1 MMKWRSILAAG
12 LSGIIMAGL
21 CACGGQNHEEEKLP
35 DAVLKPEN
43 YQVETVEAAWN
54 TGFLWFFC
62 ADQRFFYTA
71 GVQELMDDASREV
84 PLYAFDQ
91 ETKQTEEITLPL
103 GEGWHLY
110 TMTPATDGGYWMA
123 FTPLTFGSATTNY
136 TPNPCWLVKT
146 DGSFQEQFR
155 IDLSQYSQE
164 QVRIANVICP
174 TSSQYARD
182 SEDSLGW
189 LPAEKLEFFKPE
201 LICDD
206 QGRVYVAAANENL
219 LVFDQRGTLLTELD
233 VFDVAYAQ
241 GVCLAK
247 TYDGDVAIGLTGGD
261 NYQIRTVDKESL
273 ALGDPLERQNED
285 GKLDRLTPALSLL
298 PGYDLFGYG
307 YYGLYGVK
315 FGEDGTYSSEP
326 LLYYGTDNDL
336 PQDGNG
342 TLRETALGKQ
352 LAYMQLGE
360 LQDDGS
366 KTVYYYTL
374 AMK

>member
-1 MMKWRSILAAG
+1 MKWRRLLAAG
-12 LSGIIMAGL
+12 LSGILMAGL
-21 CACGGQNHEEEKLP
+21 CACGGQNRAEESLP
-35 DAVLKPEN
+35 DAVLKPED
-43 YQVETVEAAWN
+43 YQVETVEAAWD

-84 PLYAFDQ
+84 PLYAFDP
-91 ETKQTEEITLPL
+91 ETRQTEEITLPL

-110 TMTPATDGGYWMA
+110 TMTPAPDGGYWMA
-123 FTPLTFGSATTNY
+123 FTPLTFGGTTTNY

-174 TSSQYARD
+174 KSSQYAKD
-182 SEDSLGW
+182 SEETLGW
-189 LPAEKLEFFKPE
+189 TPAEKLEFFKPE

-206 QGRVYVAAANENL
+206 QGRAYVAAANENL
-219 LVFDQRGTLLTELD
+219 LVFDQDGTLLAELD
-233 VFDVAYAQ
+233 VFDVAYSQ

-247 TYDGDVAIGLTGGD
+247 TYDGNVAIGLTGGD
-261 NYQIRTVDKESL
+261 NYQIRTVDQDSL
-273 ALGDPLERQNED
+273 TLSEPLERQNED
-285 GKLDRLTPALSLL
+285 GKRDRLTPAPSLL
-298 PGYDLFGYG
+298 PDYDLFGYG
-307 YYGLYGVK
+307 YNGLYGVK
-315 FGEDGTYSSEP
+315 FGEDGTYSSDP
-326 LLYYGTDNDL
+326 LLYYGTGNDL

-352 LAYMQLGE
+352 IAYVHLGE

-366 KTVYYYTL
+366 KNVYYHTL

>member
-1 MMKWRSILAAG
+1 MKWRRLLAAG
-12 LSGIIMAGL
+12 LSGILMAGL
-21 CACGGQNHEEEKLP
+21 CACGGQNRAEENLP
-35 DAVLKPEN
+35 DAVLKPED
-43 YQVETVEAAWN
+43 YQVETVEAAWD

-84 PLYAFDQ
+84 PLYAFDPQ
-91 ETKQTEEITLPL
+91 TRQTEEITLPL

-110 TMTPATDGGYWMA
+110 AMTPAPDGDYWMA
-123 FTPLTFGSATTNY
+123 FTPLTFGGTTTNY

-164 QVRIANVICP
+164 QVRVANVICP
-174 TSSQYARD
+174 KSSQYARE
-182 SEDSLGW
+182 SEESLGW
-189 LPAEKLEFFKPE
+189 TPAEKMEFFKPE

-219 LVFDQRGTLLTELD
+219 LVFDRDGTLLTELD
-233 VFDVAYAQ
+233 VFDVAYSQ

-247 TYDGDVAIGLTGGD
+247 TYDGTVAIGLTGGD
-261 NYQIRTVDKESL
+261 NYQIRTVDQDSL
-273 ALGDPLERQNED
+273 TLSEPLERQNED
-285 GKLDRLTPALSLL
+285 GRLDRLTPAPSLL
-298 PGYDLFGYG
+298 PNYDLFGYG
-307 YYGLYGVK
+307 YNGLYGVK

-326 LLYYGTDNDL
+326 LLYYGTDNEL

-352 LAYMQLGE
+352 IAYMHLGE

-366 KTVYYYTL
+366 KTVYYHTL
-374 AMK
+374 AME

>member
-1 MMKWRSILAAG
+1 MKWRGLLAAG
-12 LSGIIMAGL
+12 LSGILMAGL
-21 CACGGQNHEEEKLP
+21 CACGGRNQVEENLP
-35 DAVLKPEN
+35 DAVLPPDA
-43 YQVETVEAAWN
+43 YQVETMEADWGE
-54 TGFLWFFC
+54 GFLWFFC
-62 ADQRFFYTA
+62 ADRRFFYTA

-84 PLYAFDQ
+84 PLYAFDP
-91 ETKQTEEITLPL
+91 ETKGTEEITLPL

-110 TMTPATDGGYWMA
+110 TMTSAPDGGYWMA
-123 FTPLTFGSATTNY
+123 FTPLTFGGTATDY

-146 DGSFQEQFR
+146 DEDFREQFR

-164 QVRIANVICP
+164 QVRIINVICP
-174 TSSQYARD
+174 KSSQYARD

-189 LPAEKLEFFKPE
+189 TPAKKMEFMKPE

-206 QGRVYVAAANENL
+206 QGRVYVAAVNENL
-219 LVFDQRGTLLTELD
+219 LVFDQDGTLLTELD

-247 TYDGDVAIGLTGGD
+247 TYDGTVAVGLTGGSD
-261 NYQIRTVDKESL
+261 YQVRTVDKDSL
-273 ALGDPLERQNED
+273 TLGDPLERQTEE
-285 GKLDRLTPALSLL
+285 GTLDRLTPAPSLL
-298 PGYDLFGYG
+298 PEYDLFGYG

-342 TLRETALGKQ
+342 TLRETTLGRQ
-352 LAYMQLGE
+352 LAYMHLGE
-360 LQDDGS
+360 LQEDGT
-366 KTVYYYTL
+366 KTVYFDILT
-374 AMK
+374 MK

>member
-1 MMKWRSILAAG
+1 MKWRRLLAAG
-12 LSGIIMAGL
+12 LSGILMAGL
-21 CACGGQNHEEEKLP
+21 CACGGQNRAEESLP
-35 DAVLKPEN
+35 DAVLKPED
-43 YQVETVEAAWN
+43 YQVETMEAAWD

-62 ADQRFFYTA
+62 ANQRFFYTA

-84 PLYAFDQ
+84 PLYAFDP
-91 ETKQTEEITLPL
+91 ETRQTEEIALPL

-110 TMTPATDGGYWMA
+110 TMTPAPDGGYWMA
-123 FTPLTFGSATTNY
+123 FTPLTFGGTTTNY

-174 TSSQYARD
+174 KSSQYAKD
-182 SEDSLGW
+182 SEETLGW
-189 LPAEKLEFFKPE
+189 TPAEKLEFFKPE

-219 LVFDQRGTLLTELD
+219 LVFDQDGTLLAELD
-233 VFDVAYAQ
+233 VFDVAYSQ

-247 TYDGDVAIGLTGGD
+247 TYDGNVAIGLTGGD
-261 NYQIRTVDKESL
+261 NYQVRTVDQDSL
-273 ALGDPLERQNED
+273 TLSEPLERQNED
-285 GKLDRLTPALSLL
+285 GKRDRLTPAPSLL
-298 PGYDLFGYG
+298 PDYDLFGYG
-307 YYGLYGVK
+307 YNGLYGVK

-342 TLRETALGKQ
+342 TMRETALGKQ
-352 LAYMQLGE
+352 IAYMHLGE
-360 LQDDGS
+360 LQDDGN
-366 KTVYYYTL
+366 KTVYYHTL
-374 AMK
+374 AME

>member
-1 MMKWRSILAAG
+1 MKWRRLWTAVLAGA
-12 LSGIIMAGL
+12 LMAGL
-21 CACGGQNHEEEKLP
+21 CACGGQNHAEENLP
-35 DAVLKPEN
+35 DAVLKPED
-43 YQVETVEAAWN
+43 YQVETVEAAWD

-84 PLYAFDQ
+84 PLYAFNP
-91 ETKQTEEITLPL
+91 ENKETEEITLPL

-110 TMTPATDGGYWMA
+110 TMTPTPDGGYWMA
-123 FTPLTFGSATTNY
+123 FTPLTVGSTTTNY

-146 DGSFQEQFR
+146 DENFRELLR
-155 IDLSQYSQE
+155 IDLSQHSQE
-164 QVRIANVICP
+164 QVRVANVICP
-174 TSSQYARD
+174 KTSQYARD
-182 SEDSLGW
+182 SEESLGW
-189 LPAEKLEFFKPE
+189 TPAEKMEFFKPE

-219 LVFDQRGTLLTELD
+219 LVFDQDGTLLTKLD
-233 VFDVAYAQ
+233 VFDVAYSQ

-247 TYDGDVAIGLTGGD
+247 TYDGTVAIGLTGGGD
-261 NYQIRTVDKESL
+261 YQIRTVDKDTL
-273 ALGDPLERQNED
+273 ALSEPVERQNED
-285 GKLDRLTPALSLL
+285 GKLDRLTTAPSLL
-298 PGYDLFGYG
+298 PEYDLFGYG

-342 TLRETALGKQ
+342 TLRNTALGRQ
-352 LAYMQLGE
+352 LAYMKLGE
-360 LQDDGS
+360 LQEDGS
-366 KTVYYYTL
+366 KNVYYSMLT
-374 AMK
+374 MK

>member
-1 MMKWRSILAAG
+1 MKWRRVWAALLAGA
-12 LSGIIMAGL
+12 LAMGL
-21 CACGGQNHEEEKLP
+21 CACGGQNHVEDNLP
-35 DAVLKPEN
+35 DAVLKPED

-54 TGFLWFFC
+54 TGFLWFFY

-84 PLYAFDQ
+84 PLYAFDP
-91 ETKQTEEITLPL
+91 ETKEVEEITLPL

-110 TMTPATDGGYWMA
+110 TITPATDGGYWMA
-123 FTPLTFGSATTNY
+123 FTPLTFGGTTTNY

-146 DGSFQEQFR
+146 DESFQELFR

-174 TSSQYARD
+174 KSSQYAKD

-189 LPAEKLEFFKPE
+189 LPAEKMEFFKPE

-219 LVFDQRGTLLTELD
+219 LVIDQDGTLLTELD
-233 VFDVAYAQ
+233 VFDAAYSQ

-247 TYDGDVAIGLTGGD
+247 TYDGTVAIGLTGEGD
-261 NYQIRTVDKESL
+261 YQIRTVDKENLTLSE
-273 ALGDPLERQNED
+273 PLERQENE
-285 GKLDRLTPALSLL
+285 KWNRLTPAPSLL
-298 PGYDLFGYG
+298 PEYDLFGWG
-307 YYGLYGVK
+307 YSGLYGVK

-326 LLYYGTDNDL
+326 LLYYGGDNDL

-342 TLRETALGKQ
+342 TLRETALGRQ
-352 LAYMQLGE
+352 LAYMKLGT

-366 KTVYYYTL
+366 KTVYYYMLT
-374 AMK
+374 MK

>member
-1 MMKWRSILAAG
+1 MKWRRLLAAG
-12 LSGIIMAGL
+12 LSGILMAGL
-21 CACGGQNHEEEKLP
+21 CACGGQNRAEESLP
-35 DAVLKPEN
+35 DAVLRPED
-43 YQVETVEAAWN
+43 YQVETVEAAWD

-84 PLYAFDQ
+84 PLYAFDP
-91 ETKQTEEITLPL
+91 ETRQTEEIALPL

-110 TMTPATDGGYWMA
+110 TMTPAPDGGYWMA
-123 FTPLTFGSATTNY
+123 FTPLTFGGTTTNY

-174 TSSQYARD
+174 KSSQYAKD
-182 SEDSLGW
+182 SEETLGW
-189 LPAEKLEFFKPE
+189 TPAEKLEFFKPE

-219 LVFDQRGTLLTELD
+219 LVFDQDGTLLAELD
-233 VFDVAYAQ
+233 VFDVAYSQ

-247 TYDGDVAIGLTGGD
+247 TYDGNVAIGLTGGD
-261 NYQIRTVDKESL
+261 DYQIRTVDQDSL
-273 ALGDPLERQNED
+273 TLSEPLERQNED
-285 GKLDRLTPALSLL
+285 GKRDRLTPAPSLL
-298 PGYDLFGYG
+298 PDYDLFGYG
-307 YYGLYGVK
+307 YNGLYGVK

-342 TLRETALGKQ
+342 TMRETALGKQ
-352 LAYMQLGE
+352 IAYMHLGE
-360 LQDDGS
+360 LQDDGN
-366 KTVYYYTL
+366 KTVYYHTL

>member
-1 MMKWRSILAAG
+1 MKWRRLLAAG
-12 LSGIIMAGL
+12 LSGILMAGL
-21 CACGGQNHEEEKLP
+21 CACGGQNHAEENLP
-35 DAVLKPEN
+35 DAVLKPEG
-43 YQVETVEAAWN
+43 YQVETVEAVWD

-84 PLYAFDQ
+84 LLYAFDP
-91 ETKQTEEITLPL
+91 ETKETEEIALPL

-110 TMTPATDGGYWMA
+110 TMTPAPDGGYWMA
-123 FTPLTFGSATTNY
+123 FTPLTFGSTTTNY
-136 TPNPCWLVKT
+136 TPNSCWLVKT

-164 QVRIANVICP
+164 QVRVANAICP
-174 TSSQYARD
+174 KSSQYAKD
-182 SEDSLGW
+182 SEESLGW

-206 QGRVYVAAANENL
+206 QGRGYVAAANENL
-219 LVFDQRGTLLTELD
+219 LVFDQDGTLLAELD
-233 VFDVAYAQ
+233 VFDVAYSQ

-247 TYDGDVAIGLTGGD
+247 TYDGIVAIGLTGGD
-261 NYQIRTVDKESL
+261 NYQIRTVDQENLTLSE
-273 ALGDPLERQNED
+273 PLERQNED
-285 GKLDRLTPALSLL
+285 GKLDRLTPAPSLL
-298 PGYDLFGYG
+298 PDYDLFGYG
-307 YYGLYGVK
+307 YNGLYGVK

-342 TLRETALGKQ
+342 TLRETALGRQ
-352 LAYMQLGE
+352 LAYMHLGE

>member
-1 MMKWRSILAAG
+1 MKWRRVWAALLAGA
-12 LSGIIMAGL
+12 LATGL
-21 CACGGQNHEEEKLP
+21 CACGGQNHVEENLP
-35 DAVLKPEN
+35 DAVLKPED
-43 YQVETVEAAWN
+43 YQVETVEAAWD

-84 PLYAFDQ
+84 PLYAFDP
-91 ETKQTEEITLPL
+91 ETKETEEITLPL

-110 TMTPATDGGYWMA
+110 TMTPAPDGGYWMA
-123 FTPLTFGSATTNY
+123 FTPLTFGGTTTNY
-136 TPNPCWLVKT
+136 TPNPCWLVKI
-146 DGSFQEQFR
+146 DENFQELFR

-174 TSSQYARD
+174 KSSQYAKD

-189 LPAEKLEFFKPE
+189 LPAEKMEFFKPE

-219 LVFDQRGTLLTELD
+219 LVFDQDGTLLTELD
-233 VFDVAYAQ
+233 VFDAAYSQ

-247 TYDGDVAIGLTGGD
+247 TYDGTVAIGLTGESD
-261 NYQIRTVDKESL
+261 YQIRTVDKENLTLSE
-273 ALGDPLERQNED
+273 PLERQENE
-285 GKLDRLTPALSLL
+285 KWNRLTPAPSLL
-298 PGYDLFGYG
+298 PEYDLFGWG
-307 YYGLYGVK
+307 YSGLYGVK

-326 LLYYGTDNDL
+326 LLYYGGDNDL

-342 TLRETALGKQ
+342 TLRETTLGRQ
-352 LAYMQLGE
+352 LAYMKLGA

-366 KTVYYYTL
+366 KTVYYYMLT
-374 AMK
+374 MK

>member
-1 MMKWRSILAAG
+1 MKWRRLLAAG
-12 LSGIIMAGL
+12 LSGILMAGL
-21 CACGGQNHEEEKLP
+21 CACGGQNHAEENLP
-35 DAVLKPEN
+35 DAVLKPED
-43 YQVETVEAAWN
+43 YQVETVEAAWD

-84 PLYAFDQ
+84 PLYAFDP
-91 ETKQTEEITLPL
+91 ENKETEEITLPL

-110 TMTPATDGGYWMA
+110 TMTPAPDGGYWMA
-123 FTPLTFGSATTNY
+123 FTPLTFGGTTTNY

-164 QVRIANVICP
+164 QVCVANVICP
-174 TSSQYARD
+174 KTSQYARD
-182 SEDSLGW
+182 SEESLGW
-189 LPAEKLEFFKPE
+189 TPVEKMEFFKPE

-206 QGRVYVAAANENL
+206 LGRVYVAAANENL
-219 LVFDQRGTLLTELD
+219 LVFDQDGTLLTKLD
-233 VFDVAYAQ
+233 VFDVAYSQ

-247 TYDGDVAIGLTGGD
+247 TYDGTVAIGLTGGGD
-261 NYQIRTVDKESL
+261 YQIRTVDKDTL
-273 ALGDPLERQNED
+273 ALSEPVERQNED
-285 GKLDRLTPALSLL
+285 GKLDRLTPAPSLL
-298 PGYDLFGYG
+298 PEYDLYG

-336 PQDGNG
+336 PLDGNG
-342 TLRETALGKQ
+342 TLRDTALGRQ
-352 LAYMQLGE
+352 LAYMKLGE
-360 LQDDGS
+360 LQEDGS
-366 KTVYYYTL
+366 KNVYYSMLT
-374 AMK
+374 MK

>member
-1 MMKWRSILAAG
+1 MKWRRLLAAG
-12 LSGIIMAGL
+12 LSGILMAGL
-21 CACGGQNHEEEKLP
+21 CACGGQNCAEENLL
-35 DAVLKPEN
+35 DAVLKPED
-43 YQVETVEAAWN
+43 YQVETVEAAWD

-84 PLYAFDQ
+84 PLYAFDP
-91 ETKQTEEITLPL
+91 ETRQTEEIALPL

-110 TMTPATDGGYWMA
+110 TMTPAPDGGYWMA
-123 FTPLTFGSATTNY
+123 FTPLTFGGTTTNY

-146 DGSFQEQFR
+146 DGNFQEQFR

-174 TSSQYARD
+174 KSSQYARD
-182 SEDSLGW
+182 SEESLGW
-189 LPAEKLEFFKPE
+189 TPAEKLEFFKPE
-201 LICDD
+201 LICDE

-219 LVFDQRGTLLTELD
+219 LVFDQDGTLLAELD
-233 VFDVAYAQ
+233 VFDVAYSQ

-247 TYDGDVAIGLTGGD
+247 TYDGNVAIGLTGGD
-261 NYQIRTVDKESL
+261 DYQIRTVDQDRLTLSE
-273 ALGDPLERQNED
+273 PLERQNED
-285 GKLDRLTPALSLL
+285 GKRDRLTPAPSLL
-298 PGYDLFGYG
+298 PDYDLFGYG
-307 YYGLYGVK
+307 YNGLYGVK

-326 LLYYGTDNDL
+326 LLYYGTGNDL

-342 TLRETALGKQ
+342 TMRETALGKQ
-352 LAYMQLGE
+352 IAYMHLGE
-360 LQDDGS
+360 LQDDGN
-366 KTVYYYTL
+366 KTVYYHTL

>member
-1 MMKWRSILAAG
+1 MKWRRVWAALLAGA
-12 LSGIIMAGL
+12 LATGL
-21 CACGGQNHEEEKLP
+21 CACGGQNHVEENLP
-35 DAVLKPEN
+35 DAVLKPED
-43 YQVETVEAAWN
+43 YQVETVEAAWD

-84 PLYAFDQ
+84 PLYAFDP
-91 ETKQTEEITLPL
+91 ETKETEEITLPL

-110 TMTPATDGGYWMA
+110 TMTPAPDGGYWMA
-123 FTPLTFGSATTNY
+123 FTPLTFGGTTTNY
-136 TPNPCWLVKT
+136 TPNPCWLVKI
-146 DGSFQEQFR
+146 DENFQELFR

-174 TSSQYARD
+174 KSSQYAKD

-189 LPAEKLEFFKPE
+189 LPAEKMEFFKPE

-219 LVFDQRGTLLTELD
+219 LVFDQDGTLLTELD
-233 VFDVAYAQ
+233 AFDAAYSQ

-247 TYDGDVAIGLTGGD
+247 TYDGTVAIGLTGESD
-261 NYQIRTVDKESL
+261 YQIRTVDKENLTLSE
-273 ALGDPLERQNED
+273 PLERQENE
-285 GKLDRLTPALSLL
+285 KWNRLTPAPSLL
-298 PGYDLFGYG
+298 PEYDLFGWG
-307 YYGLYGVK
+307 YSGLYGVK

-326 LLYYGTDNDL
+326 LLYYGGDNDL

-342 TLRETALGKQ
+342 TLRETTLGRQ
-352 LAYMQLGE
+352 LAYMKLGA

-366 KTVYYYTL
+366 KTVYYYMLT
-374 AMK
+374 MK

>member
-1 MMKWRSILAAG
+1 MKWRRLLAAG
-12 LSGIIMAGL
+12 LSGILMAGL
-21 CACGGQNHEEEKLP
+21 CACGGQNHAEENLP
-35 DAVLKPEN
+35 DAVLKPED

-84 PLYAFDQ
+84 PLYAFDP
-91 ETKQTEEITLPL
+91 ETKETEEIALPL

-123 FTPLTFGSATTNY
+123 FTPLTFGGTTTNY
-136 TPNPCWLVKT
+136 TPNPCWLVKA
-146 DGSFQEQFR
+146 DERFQEQFR

-164 QVRIANVICP
+164 QVRVANVICP
-174 TSSQYARD
+174 KSSQYARD
-182 SEDSLGW
+182 SEESLGW
-189 LPAEKLEFFKPE
+189 LSAEKLEFFKPE

-219 LVFDQRGTLLTELD
+219 LVFDRGGTLLTELD
-233 VFDVAYAQ
+233 VFDVAYSQ

-247 TYDGDVAIGLTGGD
+247 TYDGTVAIGLTGGD
-261 NYQIRTVDKESL
+261 NYQIRTVDQDSMTL
-273 ALGDPLERQNED
+273 SDPLERKSED
-285 GKLDRLTPALSLL
+285 GKLDRLTPAPSLQ
-298 PGYDLFGYG
+298 PDYDLFGYG
-307 YYGLYGVK
+307 YSGLYGVK
-315 FGEDGTYSSEP
+315 FGEDSTYSSEP

-336 PQDGNG
+336 PQDSNG
-342 TLRETALGKQ
+342 TLRETDLGKQ
-352 LAYMQLGE
+352 LAYMHLGE

-366 KTVYYYTL
+366 KTVYYHTL

>member
-1 MMKWRSILAAG
+1 MKWRRLLAAG
-12 LSGIIMAGL
+12 LSGILMAGL
-21 CACGGQNHEEEKLP
+21 CACGGQNRAEESLP
-35 DAVLKPEN
+35 DAVLKPED
-43 YQVETVEAAWN
+43 YQVETVEAAWD

-84 PLYAFDQ
+84 PLYAFDP
-91 ETKQTEEITLPL
+91 ETRQTEEIALPL

-110 TMTPATDGGYWMA
+110 TMTPAPDGGYWMA
-123 FTPLTFGSATTNY
+123 FTPLTFGGTTTNY

-146 DGSFQEQFR
+146 DGSFQEQFQ

-174 TSSQYARD
+174 KSSQYAKD
-182 SEDSLGW
+182 SEETLGW
-189 LPAEKLEFFKPE
+189 TPAEKLEFFKPE

-219 LVFDQRGTLLTELD
+219 LVFDQNGTLLAELD
-233 VFDVAYAQ
+233 VFDVAYSQ

-247 TYDGDVAIGLTGGD
+247 TYDGNVAIGLTGGD
-261 NYQIRTVDKESL
+261 NYQIRTVDQDSL
-273 ALGDPLERQNED
+273 TLSEPLERQNED
-285 GKLDRLTPALSLL
+285 GRRDRLTPAPSLL
-298 PGYDLFGYG
+298 PDYDLFGYG
-307 YYGLYGVK
+307 YNGLYGVK

-326 LLYYGTDNDL
+326 LLYYGTGNDL

-342 TLRETALGKQ
+342 TMRETALGKQ
-352 LAYMQLGE
+352 IAYMHLGE

-366 KTVYYYTL
+366 KTVYYHTL

>member
-1 MMKWRSILAAG
+1 MKWRRLLAAG
-12 LSGIIMAGL
+12 LSGILMAGL
-21 CACGGQNHEEEKLP
+21 CACGGQNRAEENLP
-35 DAVLKPEN
+35 DAVLKPED
-43 YQVETVEAAWN
+43 YQVETVEAAWD

-84 PLYAFDQ
+84 PLYAFDPEARQ
-91 ETKQTEEITLPL
+91 SEEITLPL

-110 TMTPATDGGYWMA
+110 AMTPTPDGGYWMA
-123 FTPLTFGSATTNY
+123 FTPLTFGGATTNY

-174 TSSQYARD
+174 KSSQYARD
-182 SEDSLGW
+182 SEESLGW
-189 LPAEKLEFFKPE
+189 TPAEKMEFFKPE

-219 LVFDQRGTLLTELD
+219 LVFDRDGTLLTELD
-233 VFDVAYAQ
+233 VFDVAYSQ

-247 TYDGDVAIGLTGGD
+247 TYDGTVAIGLTGGD
-261 NYQIRTVDKESL
+261 NYQIRTVDQDRLTLSE
-273 ALGDPLERQNED
+273 PLERQNED
-285 GKLDRLTPALSLL
+285 GKRDRLTPAPSLL
-298 PGYDLFGYG
+298 PDYDLFGYG
-307 YYGLYGVK
+307 YNGLYGVK

-342 TLRETALGKQ
+342 TLREAALGKQ
-352 LAYMQLGE
+352 IAYMYLGE

-366 KTVYYYTL
+366 KTVYYHTL
-374 AMK
+374 TMK

>member
-1 MMKWRSILAAG
+1 MRWCRVWAALLAGA
-12 LSGIIMAGL
+12 LATGL
-21 CACGGQNHEEEKLP
+21 CACGGQNHVEENLP
-35 DAVLKPEN
+35 NAVLKPED
-43 YQVETVEAAWN
+43 YQVETVEAAWD
-54 TGFLWFFC
+54 TGFLCFFC

-84 PLYAFDQ
+84 PLYAFDP
-91 ETKQTEEITLPL
+91 ETRETEEITLLL

-123 FTPLTFGSATTNY
+123 FTPLTFGGTTTNY

-146 DGSFQEQFR
+146 DENFQELFR

-174 TSSQYARD
+174 KSSQYAKD

-189 LPAEKLEFFKPE
+189 LPAEKMEFFKPE

-219 LVFDQRGTLLTELD
+219 LVFDQSGTLLTELD
-233 VFDVAYAQ
+233 VFDVAYSQ

-247 TYDGDVAIGLTGGD
+247 TYDGTVAVGLTGEGD
-261 NYQIRTVDKESL
+261 YQIRTVDKENLTLSE
-273 ALGDPLERQNED
+273 PLERKENEEWN
-285 GKLDRLTPALSLL
+285 RLTPAPSLL
-298 PGYDLFGYG
+298 PEYDLFGWG
-307 YYGLYGVK
+307 YSGLYGVK

-326 LLYYGTDNDL
+326 LLYYGGDNDL

-342 TLRETALGKQ
+342 TLRETMLGRQ
-352 LAYMQLGE
+352 LAYMKLGA

-366 KTVYYYTL
+366 KTVYYYMLT
-374 AMK
+374 MK